1 MPIQVKD
8 SKQKVIPIQNIQF
21 AGGERHIQ
29 VPADILNSLKGT
41 VQIQAKIANSQDLM
55 DYLLL
60 ENVLLHQG
68 LEIDLEIPYFPYA
81 RQDRICATG
90 QAFSLEV
97 MTRLLNIN
105 HEKFPQ
111 QRKSIKVWDAHS
123 GVTEKLLQEN
133 THFFEIENVQPSEM
147 ILKNASLQAYLTAQ
161 ESVLV
166 CPDAGAKQRTKAIAN
181 AVNRLR
187 DDEIG
192 MVYCEKRRD
201 PITGKIQ
208 NAQVNAQDLTGKTA
222 VITDDICDGGATFIG
237 IAQELKKLN
246 CQQVILYVTHGIF
259 SKGLKVFDGLVDQIF
274 TTNSFP
280 QIENPKLNI
289 IEFSRFST
297 F

>member
-41 VQIQAKIANSQDLM
+41 VQVQAKIANSQDLM

-208 NAQVNAQDLTGKTA
+208 NAQVNAEDLTGKTA

>member
-1 MPIQVKD
+1 MSIQVKD
-8 SKQKVIPIQNIQF
+8 SKQKVIPVQNIQF

-41 VQIQAKIANSQDLM
+41 VQVQAKIANSQDLM

-81 RQDRICATG
+81 RQDRMCATG
-90 QAFSLEV
+90 QAFSLEI

-111 QRKSIKVWDAHS
+111 QRKSVKVWDAHS
-123 GVTEKLLQEN
+123 CVTEKLLHEN

-147 ILKNASLQAYLTAQ
+147 ILKNTSLQTYLTAQ
-161 ESVLV
+161 ETVLV
-166 CPDAGAKQRTKAIAN
+166 CPDAGAKQRTKTIAN
-181 AVNRLR
+181 AINSLR

-192 MVYCEKRRD
+192 IVYCEKRRD
-201 PITGKIQ
+201 PVTGKIQ
-208 NAQVNAQDLTGKTA
+208 NAQVNAEDLTGKTA

-246 CQQVILYVTHGIF
+246 CQHVILYVTHGIF
-259 SKGLKVFDGLVDQIF
+259 SKGLEVFDGLVDQIF